1 MFRLIRWFI
10 TLVVLAVV
18 FVVGDHALAHAAQKR
33 LASSIQ
39 NDAHLSSRPAVVIHG
54 FPFVTQVAHG
64 RYTHITVVA
73 DNLFNSTSPAS
84 TDLTGST
91 LVLELRGV
99 HIPVGKAI
107 SGKVTSVPVDQVTG
121 TVTASFADLASA
133 ANVPGLSL
141 SAGPQADEVT
151 ATETLTVAGV
161 RAKATVTA
169 ALTTSGHTISARA
182 TQVSIV
188 SLKVPTSVLNALQS
202 KAGFTIAVPGL
213 PPGLKLGAVSV
224 GTTGMALP
232 LAQNNLVLSQ

>member
-1 MFRLIRWFI
+1 MFKLIRWFV

-18 FVVGDHALAHAAQKR
+18 FVVGDHALAHAAQNR

-39 NDAHLSSRPAVVIHG
+39 DDAHLTSRPTVDIHG

-73 DNLFNSTSPAS
+73 DNLFGSTAGTAEP
-84 TDLTGST
+84 DGST

-99 HIPVGKAI
+99 HIPLGKAV
-107 SGKVTSVPVDQVTG
+107 SGKVSSVPVDNATG
-121 TVTASFADLASA
+121 TITAGFSELATA

-141 SAGPQADEVT
+141 APGPQADEVT

-161 RAKATVTA
+161 RAQAKVTA
-169 ALTTSGHTISARA
+169 ALTTAGHSITAKA
-182 TQVSIV
+182 TAVSIA
-188 SLKVPTSVLNALQS
+188 SLKLPSSVLNALQS

-213 PPGLKLGAVSV
+213 PPALQLGSVSV
-224 GTTGMALP
+224 GATGVALP
-232 LAQNNLVLSQ
+232 LTQENLVLSK